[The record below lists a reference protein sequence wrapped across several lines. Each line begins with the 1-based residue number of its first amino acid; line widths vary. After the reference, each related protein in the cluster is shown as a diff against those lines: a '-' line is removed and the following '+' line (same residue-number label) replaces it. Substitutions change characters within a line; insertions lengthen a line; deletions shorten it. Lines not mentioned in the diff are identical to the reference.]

1 MTESLS
7 NSGRRCLLVS
17 CHPLVDNPS
26 CQAGMNGAIAVDRRR
41 RAALGRPCRFWAAIA
56 ILSLGLAA
64 VAAGPRAASDKI
76 ALVLDIAGPIGPA
89 VSDYIVRGLENAA
102 ERKAVLAIIRMDT
115 PGGLDTSMREIIQAI
130 VDSPVPVASYV
141 RSGGRAASAG
151 TYILS
156 ASHVAAMAPGT
167 NLGAATPVQI
177 GGGDGGKKRR
187 FPLPFGG
194 APEPEEKEKDEAKKD
209 DDAGGKKAAPVKPKP
224 GMEQKILNDAV
235 AYIKSLAKMHGRNV
249 EWAEKAVTEAASLP
263 AHEALAMGVIDLVAG
278 SIDDLI
284 AAIDGREVEV
294 RGRKIKL
301 ETAGLAIEFQA
312 PDWRSELLAV
322 ITNPSV
328 AYILLM
334 IGIYG
339 LIFEFYSPGMIAPGV
354 IGGICLL
361 IGLYALQLLP
371 VSYAGLALTILGI
384 SLMVAE
390 MFVPSVGALGIG
402 GLAALVIGS
411 IMLLDTDVPGY
422 GVSWWLI
429 GAIAAVSG
437 GMFLLVLMFFA
448 RSRKRAVVS
457 GPEEMIGSLGH
468 VVEWDGGAGRIRI
481 HGEMWRARS
490 TGAVAAEDRVRVNRI
505 DGLTLVVDVAKQ
517 EGEPT

>member
-1 MTESLS
+1 
-7 NSGRRCLLVS
+7 
-17 CHPLVDNPS
+17 
-26 CQAGMNGAIAVDRRR
+26 
-41 RAALGRPCRFWAAIA
+41 
-56 ILSLGLAA
+56 
-64 VAAGPRAASDKI
+64 
-76 ALVLDIAGPIGPA
+76 
-89 VSDYIVRGLENAA
+89 
-102 ERKAVLAIIRMDT
+102 
-115 PGGLDTSMREIIQAI
+115 
-130 VDSPVPVASYV
+130 
-141 RSGGRAASAG
+141 
-151 TYILS
+151 
-156 ASHVAAMAPGT
+156 
-167 NLGAATPVQI
+167 
-177 GGGDGGKKRR
+177 
-187 FPLPFGG
+187 
-194 APEPEEKEKDEAKKD
+194 
-209 DDAGGKKAAPVKPKP
+209 
-224 GMEQKILNDAV
+224 
-235 AYIKSLAKMHGRNV
+235 
-249 EWAEKAVTEAASLP
+249 
-263 AHEALAMGVIDLVAG
+263 
-278 SIDDLI
+278 
-284 AAIDGREVEV
+284 
-294 RGRKIKL
+294 
-301 ETAGLAIEFQA
+301 
-312 PDWRSELLAV
+312 LAV

-371 VSYAGLALTILGI
+371 VSYAGLALTVLGI

-448 RSRKRAVVS
+448 RARRRPVVS
-457 GPEEMIGSLGH
+457 GPEELIGSLGR
-468 VVEWDGGAGRIRI
+468 VIEWDGSAGRIRI

-490 TGAVAAEDRVRVNRI
+490 DGAVTPDDRVRVDAI
-505 DGLTLVVDVAKQ
+505 DGLTLVVAPANH

>member
-1 MTESLS
+1 M
-7 NSGRRCLLVS
+7 SGAS
-17 CHPLVDNPS
+17 ADD
-26 CQAGMNGAIAVDRRR
+26 QGT
-41 RAALGRPCRFWAAIA
+41 RAASGRPCRFWAAIA
-56 ILSLGLAA
+56 ILGLGLAA

-89 VSDYIVRGLENAA
+89 VSDYIVRGLETAA

-151 TYILS
+151 TYILY

-194 APEPEEKEKDEAKKD
+194 APEPEDKEEAKEGA
-209 DDAGGKKAAPVKPKP
+209 DAGDTKAKPVKPKP

-235 AYIKSLAKMHGRNV
+235 AYIRSLAQMRGRNV

-263 AHEALAMGVIDLVAG
+263 AQEALAKGVIDIVAD
-278 SIDDLI
+278 SIEDLMEK
-284 AAIDGREVEV
+284 IDGRDVEI
-294 RGRKIKL
+294 RGNKIGL
-301 ETAGLAIEFQA
+301 ATAGLAIESLA

-390 MFVPSVGALGIG
+390 MFVPSLGALGIG
-402 GLAALVIGS
+402 GLAVLVIGS

-429 GAIAAVSG
+429 GAVAAVSG
-437 GMFLLVLMFFA
+437 GTFLLVLAFFA
-448 RSRKRAVVS
+448 RSRGRAVVS
-457 GPEEMIGSLGH
+457 GPEEMIGSLGR
-468 VVEWDGGAGRIRI
+468 VLEWDGTEGRIRI
-481 HGEMWRARS
+481 HGEIWRARS
-490 TGAVAAEDRVRVNRI
+490 AAAVAPGQGVRVNRI
-505 DGLTLVVDVAKQ
+505 DGLTLVVEPEAQ
-517 EGEPT
+517 GEPT

>member
-1 MTESLS
+1 
-7 NSGRRCLLVS
+7 
-17 CHPLVDNPS
+17 
-26 CQAGMNGAIAVDRRR
+26 MNDTIAEDRGK
-41 RAALGRPCRFWAAIA
+41 RAAAGRPCLLRAAIA
-56 ILSLGLAA
+56 FATLGLAA
-64 VAAGPRAASDKI
+64 LAAAPLAAPDKL
-76 ALVLDIAGPIGPA
+76 ALVLDIDGPIGPA
-89 VSDYIVRGLENAA
+89 MADYIGRGLETAA
-102 ERKAVLAIIRMDT
+102 ERKATLAIIRMDT

-130 VDSPVPVASYV
+130 IDSPVPVASYV

-151 TYILS
+151 TYILY
-156 ASHVAAMAPGT
+156 ASHISAMAPGT
-167 NLGAATPVQI
+167 NLGAATPVRI
-177 GGGDGGKKRR
+177 GGGDGKKRR

-194 APEPEEKEKDEAKKD
+194 APEPEDK
-209 DDAGGKKAAPVKPKP
+209 DAGTKTTQPVKPKP
-224 GMEQKILNDAV
+224 GMEQKILNDAI
-235 AYIKSLAKMHGRNV
+235 AYIKSLAQMRGRNV
-249 EWAEKAVTEAASLP
+249 EWAEKAVSEAASLP
-263 AHEALAMGVIDLVAG
+263 ADEARALGVIDLVAG
-278 SIDDLI
+278 TIEDLI
-284 AAIDGREVEV
+284 AMIDGREVEV

-301 ETAGLAIEFQA
+301 ETAGLTIESLA

-371 VSYAGLALTILGI
+371 VNYAGLALTVLGI
-384 SLMVAE
+384 ALMVAE

-402 GLAALVIGS
+402 GLAALVVGS

-429 GAIAAVSG
+429 GAVAAVSG
-437 GMFLLVLMFFA
+437 GTFLLVLAFFA
-448 RSRKRAVVS
+448 RSRRRAVVS
-457 GPEEMIGSLGH
+457 GPEEMIGSLGR
-468 VVEWDGGAGRIRI
+468 VVEWDGGEGHIRI

-490 TGAVAAEDRVRVNRI
+490 SGAVTPGEGVRVNQI
-505 DGLTLVVDVAKQ
+505 DGLTLVVEPAAQ
-517 EGEPT
+517 GEPT

>member
-1 MTESLS
+1 MS
-7 NSGRRCLLVS
+7 
-17 CHPLVDNPS
+17 
-26 CQAGMNGAIAVDRRR
+26 GAIAVDRRK
-41 RAALGRPCRFWAAIA
+41 RAASVRSCRFWAVIA
-56 ILSLGLAA
+56 ILGLGLAA
-64 VAAGPRAASDKI
+64 IAAGPRAASDKF

-89 VSDYIVRGLENAA
+89 VSDYIVRGLKSAA

-151 TYILS
+151 TYILY

-177 GGGDGGKKRR
+177 GGDGGKKRR

-194 APEPEEKEKDEAKKD
+194 APEPEDKEEAKEGA
-209 DDAGGKKAAPVKPKP
+209 DAGDTKAKPVKPKP

-235 AYIKSLAKMHGRNV
+235 AYIRSLAQMRGRNV

-263 AHEALAMGVIDLVAG
+263 AQEALAKGVIDIVAD
-278 SIDDLI
+278 SIEDLMEK
-284 AAIDGREVEV
+284 IDGREVEI
-294 RGRKIKL
+294 RGNKIGL
-301 ETAGLAIEFQA
+301 ATAGLAVETQA

-334 IGIYG
+334 IGVYG

-371 VSYAGLALTILGI
+371 VNYAGLALTVLGI
-384 SLMVAE
+384 ALMVSE

-429 GAIAAVSG
+429 GAIALVSG
-437 GMFLLVLMFFA
+437 GTFLLVMTFFA
-448 RSRKRAVVS
+448 RSRRRAVVS
-457 GPEEMIGSLGH
+457 GPEDMIGRLGR
-468 VVEWDGGAGRIRI
+468 VVEWDGAEGRIRV

-490 TGAVAAEDRVRVNRI
+490 DTAMAAGQDVHVNAI
-505 DGLTLVVDVAKQ
+505 DGLTLVVESATQ
-517 EGEPT
+517 GEPT